1 MNIPTRKKRQSVG
14 KKLLLAKQRFLGG
27 KALKRIEYFE
37 TQRALSK
44 TTLVKHTGPVV
55 TTSRLSQAGA
65 QAFLFH
71 PRIQTTSFSA
81 PLAADFGKPWIRGKH
96 GDH

>member
-1 MNIPTRKKRQSVG
+1 LPLMCSF
-14 KKLLLAKQRFLGG
+14 RFGDHWGQTL
-27 KALKRIEYFE
+27 F
-37 TQRALSK
+37 QRA
-44 TTLVKHTGPVV
+44 KHTGPVV
-55 TTSRLSQAGA
+55 TTSRLFQAGA

-81 PLAADFGKPWIRGKH
+81 PLAADFGKPWTREKH